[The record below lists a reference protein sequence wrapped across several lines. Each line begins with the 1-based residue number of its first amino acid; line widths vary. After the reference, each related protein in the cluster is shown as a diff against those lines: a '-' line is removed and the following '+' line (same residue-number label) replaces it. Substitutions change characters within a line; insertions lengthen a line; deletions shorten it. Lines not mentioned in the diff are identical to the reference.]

1 MRMKQ
6 AAHVSGGYMQGTKI
20 SAIVAEY
27 NPLHRGHIYQLQ
39 EVRRLSGA
47 DQILVLMSGDFV
59 QRGEPAVLDKY
70 VRTRMALEAG
80 ADLVLELPLAAA
92 TGSAGEFAAG
102 AVAILDAL
110 GAVDELWF
118 GSEEGEVEP
127 LREIAEV
134 LAGEPGVFREVL
146 RRELASGASFPA
158 AQEAALAAALSEKR
172 GEQPDA
178 YREELHN
185 ILAGSNNMLAISY
198 MKELILRK
206 SSIVPMTIRREGEA
220 YNSISVDSGFA
231 SASGIRHALLGEDP
245 EEPEEVRRRVLAS
258 LPEYVS
264 KHLEDPEALVRPDD
278 FSDMLFARLMYED
291 HPENYAS
298 VTEDLANRL
307 KNTWR
312 DCHSFTELGEALKTK
327 NMTRSRINRG
337 LLHILLD
344 IGQEDVE
351 RSAHPEVV
359 RILGMRDAA
368 ASFSR
373 IRQSGRVTLAAS
385 VFGIPEETYG
395 KDRRASDLY
404 EWIRSRKTGDRMRT
418 EYQRMPV
425 KI

>member
-1 MRMKQ
+1 
-6 AAHVSGGYMQGTKI
+6 
-20 SAIVAEY
+20 
-27 NPLHRGHIYQLQ
+27 
-39 EVRRLSGA
+39 
-47 DQILVLMSGDFV
+47 
-59 QRGEPAVLDKY
+59 
-70 VRTRMALEAG
+70 
-80 ADLVLELPLAAA
+80 
-92 TGSAGEFAAG
+92 
-102 AVAILDAL
+102 
-110 GAVDELWF
+110 
-118 GSEEGEVEP
+118 
-127 LREIAEV
+127 
-134 LAGEPGVFREVL
+134 
-146 RRELASGASFPA
+146 
-158 AQEAALAAALSEKR
+158 
-172 GEQPDA
+172 
-178 YREELHN
+178 
-185 ILAGSNNMLAISY
+185 MLAISY

-206 SSIVPMTIRREGEA
+206 SSIVPKTIRREGEA
-220 YNSISVDSGFA
+220 YNSISVDCGFA
-231 SASGIRHALLGEDP
+231 SASGIRHALWGEDP

-258 LPEYVS
+258 LPEYIA

-312 DCHSFTELGEALKTK
+312 DYHSFTELGEALKTK

-373 IRQSGRVTLAAS
+373 IRQSGRATLAAS
-385 VFGIPEETYG
+385 VSGIPEETYG